1 MRKNLIILALLSFS
15 ASGAFALTLEDAVSK
30 ALENNISIK
39 REKITLEAAER
50 TSKHSWNTVLPSL
63 SVSANDEITIP
74 EMQNNFGLE
83 GKAAISISSDYF
95 VSIKKAQ
102 ADYEAARI
110 SYEEAVSEIIS
121 QVKTSYFSLI
131 YEKENL
137 NFLRESLENAKRQAE
152 QNEERYKRGTLS
164 ELDYLSSKVAYEKL
178 KPDFKAQELMY
189 QNDLKTFCLLLGI
202 EEVDSGNQVSPEGT
216 LENFIS
222 EYNAFFDA
230 NMKKTLSE
238 DIAKGNVPSV
248 VFLQKQLEASQKEVS
263 KTKLSAWG
271 PSLNLSYSMSPVL
284 NGEENGH
291 IKQSAAIGLSLP
303 LENLLPF
310 SQGAD
315 AIKSAQDSVKVLQ
328 LQLDEKIKSI
338 NVDYNSLLESLEQK
352 KESIT
357 TLKSFVLLTQ
367 QTYNAAELSYS
378 KGTMELLSMQN
389 AAKDN
394 LEAKLN
400 LQNEFLENLK
410 LYITLEKLTGKEV
423 VR

>member
-63 SVSANDEITIP
+63 SVSANDEISLP
-74 EMQNNFGLE
+74 EKQNNFGVE
-83 GKAAISISSDYF
+83 GKAAISISSDF
-95 VSIKKAQ
+95 VASIKKAQ
-102 ADYEAARI
+102 VDYEAARI